1 MKSTEVKVVGMN
13 LILEVENVLKEMSEL
28 GTKTDECNFFKLI
41 KVDEKEVIMCRFL
54 AELISP
60 NGNHNCGRDY
70 IDSFVTE
77 VLEGDKTDDSVF
89 YVTTEYKIS
98 EDRRIDIVLENE
110 NLFIP
115 IEVKINA
122 GDQEAQ
128 VYDYYQ
134 FALHKTR
141 EKRKTYC
148 KRYHLEDDS
157 DEYAKEKTFI
167 YYLTKDGKYPSEES
181 TRKWIKDFRYED
193 ISKDTIKQVSFE
205 KVREWIWKSILSNPE
220 IKGRYRSIVE
230 QYVESIDDFIN
241 YKILKNNERVKDILC
256 GKKEYLQAAVA
267 ISRSLEKVATESARS
282 LLEELES
289 KIKLEFP
296 KLADGKVKQTSHMYY
311 ENMTSLM
318 NGNKSTRPGINY
330 IIAKL
335 GENVELWLRIEI
347 NYRLFAGFYIYAPK
361 KDGALVTLTDELKN
375 EIEKY
380 LQIPSDQICFQDNF
394 VYWRYLPTGDVNA
407 NDKVPNYGDIND
419 TMIELNDKE
428 SRTKFIEDCINKIQ
442 TEFLDKIMV

>member
-1 MKSTEVKVVGMN
+1 MEMN
-13 LILEVENVLKEMSEL
+13 LILEVANKLKETSSL
-28 GTKTDECNFFKLI
+28 GMRSDECNFFKLI

-54 AELISP
+54 ADLISP
-60 NGNHNCGRDY
+60 NGNHNCGRCHV
-70 IDSFVTE
+70 DSFARS
-77 VLEGDKTDDSVF
+77 VLKIDTIEETIF
-89 YVTTEYKIS
+89 HVTTEYKIS
-98 EDRRIDIVLENE
+98 EDRRIDIVLEND

-122 GDQEAQ
+122 GDEKSQ

-134 FALHKTR
+134 FALQKTKER
-141 EKRKTYC
+141 RKEYC
-148 KRYHLEDDS
+148 KKYQLEDDS
-157 DEYAKEKTFI
+157 DKYAKDKVLI
-167 YYLTKDGKYPSEES
+167 YYLTKDGKYPSEIS
-181 TRKWIKDFRYED
+181 RSKWIKDLRYED
-193 ISKDTIKQVSFE
+193 ISKDKIKQVSFRE
-205 KVREWIWKSILSNPE
+205 VRKWIVDFVLSNPK

-230 QYVESIDDFIN
+230 QYVESIDDFID
-241 YKILKNNERVKDILC
+241 YTTLKESEQVKEILC

-267 ISRSLEKVATESARS
+267 ISHSLKEVATESARS
-282 LLEELES
+282 LLKELES
-289 KIKLEFP
+289 KIELEFP
-296 KLADGKVKQTSHMYY
+296 KLADKKVKQTSYMYHK
-311 ENMTSLM
+311 NMTSLM

-347 NYRLFAGFYIYAPK
+347 NYRLFAGFYLYAPNP
-361 KDGALVTLTDELKN
+361 DGTMKVLNDDIKN
-375 EIEKY
+375 EITKY
-380 LQIPSDQICFQDNF
+380 LKIASYEYGCEDNF